1 MLLLISFLSFFL
13 NVDCIIYEDEDFSLE
28 APFKFQWIKYIDM
41 KKTNYV
47 SSYKY
52 INVLTGEQDY
62 EGAQCIAPSGRYVGN
77 GPISRIPPG
86 TIFFDYDFNWK
97 CTESRENK
105 EKLSLEPVSCVYY
118 EKDAKK
124 PTEVKPGEWKMA
136 ENGYVKYF
144 CDNWNGGMKRVAE
157 FVPGCYHKGKIYA
170 VNEKWTEKNH
180 GDKNSSHSVWMT
192 CHRAQSGYYEKKL
205 IGCIVKKM
213 IFGDFTVIDGNET
226 YGVGVQEYDK
236 TYSLTE
242 VEVEWDE
249 TMKGQRHWR
258 CEETEPG
265 QVTFREV
272 TQEEIGCT
280 YKNQFHQFG
289 SYWEDHEMG
298 AGLICVQGNKVEK
311 TRCLVNGKEY
321 NAYNDEFQ
329 LTNGCT
335 FICNKQKN
343 IYKCPDQLTFL
354 ELVKTATTKVPTTM
368 RSELGF

>member
-13 NVDCIIYEDEDFSLE
+13 NIDCIIYDDYDFSLE
-28 APFKFQWIKYIDM
+28 APFKFQWKKYIGG
-41 KKTNYV
+41 KRTNYV
-47 SSYKY
+47 ASNKY
-52 INVLTGEQDY
+52 INVLTGKQDY
-62 EGAQCIAPSGRYVGN
+62 EDAQCIAPSGRYVGN
-77 GPISRIPPG
+77 GPISQIPPG

-105 EKLSLEPVSCVYY
+105 EKLSLEPVSVVFY

-157 FVPGCYHKGKIYA
+157 F
-170 VNEKWTEKNH
+170 
-180 GDKNSSHSVWMT
+180 
-192 CHRAQSGYYEKKL
+192 
-205 IGCIVKKM
+205 GCIVKKM

-242 VEVEWDE
+242 VEVEWDKTIE
-249 TMKGQRHWR
+249 GQRHWR

-272 TQEEIGCT
+272 TQEG
-280 YKNQFHQFG
+280 
-289 SYWEDHEMG
+289 
-298 AGLICVQGNKVEK
+298 
-311 TRCLVNGKEY
+311 CLVNGKEY